1 MAAELAVSASPSAVL
16 QGSPTPHGA
25 GTRLSSRETLLDAP
39 LPVFP
44 QLAAA
49 LEGDHREANERPSS
63 AAVEDESISVLEDRL
78 MEAEISLQ
86 AVLRDHEGS
95 KALAEEL
102 GWRLHLAEDERDQAV
117 SEAEEAAA
125 LLRGVVEGLGARIGA
140 ANALA
145 NSERAQSEAARRE
158 VSELRDQ
165 VSELQRLVEEL
176 GGSNEQAV
184 GKIRAL
190 REERDALMA
199 TAEERYIRLE
209 RARAEVDRL
218 TLECRSLQ
226 VSAGYPI

>member
-1 MAAELAVSASPSAVL
+1 MAAELAVSASPSAVI
-16 QGSPTPHGA
+16 QGLPTPLG
-25 GTRLSSRETLLDAP
+25 GTKLSFREAVLDAP

-49 LEGDHREANERPSS
+49 LEGDHQEADEGRSPAEEN
-63 AAVEDESISVLEDRL
+63 ESISVLEDRL

-86 AVLRDHEGS
+86 AALRDHEGS

-117 SEAEEAAA
+117 SEAEESAA
-125 LLRGVVEGLGARIGA
+125 LLRGVVEGLGSRIGA

-226 VSAGYPI
+226 VSGGYPI